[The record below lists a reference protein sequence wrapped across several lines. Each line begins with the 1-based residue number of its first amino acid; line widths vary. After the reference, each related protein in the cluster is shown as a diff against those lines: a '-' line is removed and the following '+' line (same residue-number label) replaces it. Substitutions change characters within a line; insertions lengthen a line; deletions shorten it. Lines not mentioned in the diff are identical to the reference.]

1 MMKYLLCYLIVYQQ
15 AYAYIPW
22 GFYAH
27 KKINKQAI
35 FTLPSPLIGLYKRH
49 ISDVER
55 FAVLPDQRRHSL
67 DQEAARH
74 YIDLDRYNK
83 EHIKYMTWEN
93 ATNYYSE
100 DSLQKHGIV
109 PWNILSYYKQ
119 LKYAFIEKDTM
130 RIIKLS
136 AELGHYVADAHV
148 PLHTTSNYDG
158 QQTNQVGIHSFWES
172 KIPEQIQ
179 DQLDD
184 WSGPADYI
192 PNVLHAAWDW
202 IFESHSL
209 LANVFTGEKLI
220 NERMPDSKKY
230 RHGQKGLNLE
240 KMYTEQYIEA
250 YHKQLDNQVERR
262 YQASIK
268 HIGNL
273 WYSAWLEAG
282 EPDFK

>member
-1 MMKYLLCYLIVYQQ
+1 MKYLLCCLIVYQQ
-15 AYAYIPW
+15 ACAYIPW

-49 ISDVER
+49 ISEVER

-93 ATNYYSE
+93 ATNYYSD

-184 WSGPADYI
+184 WSGPAEYI
-192 PNVLHAAWDW
+192 PNVLRAAWDW

>member
-1 MMKYLLCYLIVYQQ
+1 MKYLLCCLIVYQQ

-209 LANVFTGEKLI
+209 LASVLTEEKLI
-220 NERMPDSKKY
+220 NERIPDSKKY
-230 RHGQKGLNLE
+230 KHGQKGLNLE

>member
-1 MMKYLLCYLIVYQQ
+1 MMKYLLCCLIVYQQ

-240 KMYTEQYIEA
+240 KMYTEPYIEA

>member
-1 MMKYLLCYLIVYQQ
+1 MKYLLFPLLLNLSPFTYS
-15 AYAYIPW
+15 PW

-35 FTLPSPLIGLYKRH
+35 FTLPPPLINLYKRN
-49 ISDVER
+49 INAIER

-74 YIDLDRYNK
+74 YIDLDRYPK
-83 EHIKYMTWEN
+83 EQIKYMNWEN
-93 ATNYYSE
+93 ALSYYSE

-109 PWNILSYYKQ
+109 PWNILTYYKQ
-119 LKYAFIEKDTM
+119 LKYAFTVRDTI

-158 QQTNQVGIHSFWES
+158 QITNQVGIHSFWES

-179 DQLDD
+179 ELLDD
-184 WSGPADYI
+184 WTGPAEYI
-192 PNVLHAAWDW
+192 PNVLRDAWDW

-209 LANVFTGEKLI
+209 LADVFQGERLI
-220 NERMPDSKKY
+220 NKQMSDSKKY
-230 RHGQKGLNLE
+230 KHSQKGMILE
-240 KMYTEQYIEA
+240 KMYTTQYIEA
-250 YHKQLDNQVERR
+250 YHKKLDNQVEKR
-262 YQASIK
+262 YRESVK

>member
-1 MMKYLLCYLIVYQQ
+1 MKYLLCCLIVYQQ

-209 LANVFTGEKLI
+209 LANVFIGEKLI
-220 NERMPDSKKY
+220 NERIPDSKKY
-230 RHGQKGLNLE
+230 KHGQKGLNLE